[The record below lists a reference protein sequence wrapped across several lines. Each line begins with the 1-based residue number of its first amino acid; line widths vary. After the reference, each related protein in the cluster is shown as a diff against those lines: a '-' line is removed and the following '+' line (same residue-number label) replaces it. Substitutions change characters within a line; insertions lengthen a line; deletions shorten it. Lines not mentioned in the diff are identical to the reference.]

1 MVMPIQDQSKIITI
15 ERHILEGQRSFPEAS
30 GTLTALLYDIALAGK
45 VIASNT
51 TRGGL
56 VGILGQ
62 TADMNVQGEQVMKLD
77 RLADQIIYRL
87 NDHTGRLAVMA
98 SEENAGLMPITGG
111 YPTGKYVLMFDP
123 LDGSSNIDVNVAIG
137 TIFSIY
143 RRNSESGPGTLED
156 CLQPGRDLVAAGYI
170 NSSVAT
176 MMVYSSG
183 SGVHGFTLDKTVG
196 EFLLSHPDIRI
207 PKNAKY
213 YSANQGYEKYWSEGI
228 KHFSHHI
235 QGLEG
240 DDKPSVPWSGISTA
254 TCWQEAS
261 FTTRRIPRILPSLP
275 VSFGCSTKPH
285 RWHSWRSRRA
295 DMPRTGSSASW
306 ISYQPT
312 CTSARRCTSAI
323 ARWWKWRRNISAS
336 MMNET
341 RLTQLGNSNNQ

>member
-143 RRNSESGPGTLED
+143 RRKSESGPGTLED

-170 NSSVAT
+170 NYSVAT

-240 DDKPSVPWSGISTA
+240 DDKPLSMRYIGSLVGDFHRNLLAGGVFYYPADTKDPSKPSGKLRLLY
-254 TCWQEAS
+254 EAAPLAFLAEQAGGYAS
-261 FTTRRIPRILPSLP
+261 DGKQRILDIIPTHLHQRTPLYIGNRSL
-275 VSFGCSTKPH
+275 VEMAEEYIRKY
-285 RWHSWRSRRA
+285 
-295 DMPRTGSSASW
+295 D
-306 ISYQPT
+306 
-312 CTSARRCTSAI
+312 
-323 ARWWKWRRNISAS
+323 
-336 MMNET
+336 E
-341 RLTQLGNSNNQ
+341 